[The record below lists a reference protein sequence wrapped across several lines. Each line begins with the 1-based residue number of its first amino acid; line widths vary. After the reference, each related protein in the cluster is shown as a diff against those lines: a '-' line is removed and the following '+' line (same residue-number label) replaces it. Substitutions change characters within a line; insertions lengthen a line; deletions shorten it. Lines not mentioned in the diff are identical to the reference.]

1 MDLKHIFENTR
12 QASRA
17 LALLQPG
24 QVNAILLDLADTA
37 VSQTALLLAEN
48 EKDLARMDPQ
58 DPKYDRLKLTA
69 ARIRDIAADM
79 RNVAGLASPL
89 GQLLTKK
96 ELPNGLEISR
106 IRVPLGVVGIIY
118 EARPNVTVDAAHWTC
133 ADLPDRGSGGAARG
147 Q

>member
-1 MDLKHIFENTR
+1 MDLKPIFENTR

-17 LALLQPG
+17 LALLQPE

-69 ARIRDIAADM
+69 ARIRDIAHTQVRYGM
-79 RNVAGLASPL
+79 WRIFTLLPRRNRA
-89 GQLLTKK
+89 
-96 ELPNGLEISR
+96 
-106 IRVPLGVVGIIY
+106 
-118 EARPNVTVDAAHWTC
+118 AAHRQQW
-133 ADLPDRGSGGAARG
+133 G
-147 Q
+147 QVSN